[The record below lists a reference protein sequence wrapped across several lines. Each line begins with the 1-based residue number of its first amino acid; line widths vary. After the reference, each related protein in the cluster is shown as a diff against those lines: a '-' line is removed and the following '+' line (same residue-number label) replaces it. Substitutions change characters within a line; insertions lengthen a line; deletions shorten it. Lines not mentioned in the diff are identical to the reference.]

1 MIKGKNNESSYEQ
14 YKNYRQK
21 IKRRFWNNRQN
32 MISNQDNISYDLY
45 RKRAKRVC
53 RHEISLSGA
62 QRPDMLLICC
72 TPACQ
77 HDQTL
82 NLKKRTSPS

>member
-32 MISNQDNISYDLY
+32 MISNQDNISY
-45 RKRAKRVC
+45 
-53 RHEISLSGA
+53 A
-62 QRPDMLLICC
+62 Q
-72 TPACQ
+72 
-77 HDQTL
+77 
-82 NLKKRTSPS
+82 